1 MDREVIE
8 RLRGGNIKVSFPA
21 ISFML
26 CDQCAW
32 LVEEER
38 TLNKIDMLVPLA
50 TEIYFS
56 WFLRLESQIRVPAQP
71 GSGESSLAGLQTAD
85 LLCSHLERKKAPS
98 CLLL

>member
-1 MDREVIE
+1 MIG
-8 RLRGGNIKVSFPA
+8 RLKGGNIKVSFPA

-26 CDQCAW
+26 CDQRAW

-38 TLNKIDMLVPLA
+38 TLNKIGMLVPSA

-56 WFLRLESQIRVPAQP
+56 RFLRLESQIRVPAQP
-71 GSGESSLAGLQTAD
+71 GSRESSPAGLQTAD

-98 CLLL
+98 CLSL

>member
-1 MDREVIE
+1 MDREMIE
-8 RLRGGNIKVSFPA
+8 KLMGGNIKVSFPV

-38 TLNKIDMLVPLA
+38 TLKKIDILIPLA

-56 WFLRLESQIRVPAQP
+56 WILRLESQIRVCAQL

-85 LLCSHLERKKAPS
+85 MLCSHLERKKAPS
-98 CLLL
+98 CLFL